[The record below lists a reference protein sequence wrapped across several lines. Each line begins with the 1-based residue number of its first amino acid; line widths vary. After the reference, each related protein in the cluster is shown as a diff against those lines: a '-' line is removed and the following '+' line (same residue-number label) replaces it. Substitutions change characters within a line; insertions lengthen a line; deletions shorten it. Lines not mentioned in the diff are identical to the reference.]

1 MGCHNNL
8 RSGGIETGA
17 VTQFY
22 GAPVS
27 GKTQLCYTMCMML
40 PSQNKAIHIDTE
52 NTFNPER
59 IESIARAKGLDHSK
73 ILQNIHV
80 ANPKISSYNNQ

>member
-1 MGCHNNL
+1 
-8 RSGGIETGA
+8 
-17 VTQFY
+17 
-22 GAPVS
+22 
-27 GKTQLCYTMCMML
+27 MML